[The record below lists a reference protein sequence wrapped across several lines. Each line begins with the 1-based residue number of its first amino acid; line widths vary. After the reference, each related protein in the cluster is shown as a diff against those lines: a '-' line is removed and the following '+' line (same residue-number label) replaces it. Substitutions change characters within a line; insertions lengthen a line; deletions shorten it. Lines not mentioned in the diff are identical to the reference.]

1 MKLPTNLGTALSLTV
16 VSMLGLVGCN
26 GNKEYVHE
34 DEAQCKMVKP
44 GVVTTPNKMCVI
56 MVEDPVNPAT
66 EPVVYKG
73 VKYGLCC
80 EGCRARW
87 EKLSDS
93 QKEANIAKAMAA
105 SN

>member
-1 MKLPTNLGTALSLTV
+1 MAMKMVGATMAMAAA
-16 VSMLGLVGCN
+16 MLLAGGCN
-26 GNKEYVHE
+26 GNKQVAHE

-56 MVEDPVNPAT
+56 MFEDPVNPAT
-66 EPVVYKG
+66 EPVTYKG

-80 EGCRARW
+80 EGCRGRW
-87 EKLSDS
+87 EKMTDA

-105 SN
+105 SK